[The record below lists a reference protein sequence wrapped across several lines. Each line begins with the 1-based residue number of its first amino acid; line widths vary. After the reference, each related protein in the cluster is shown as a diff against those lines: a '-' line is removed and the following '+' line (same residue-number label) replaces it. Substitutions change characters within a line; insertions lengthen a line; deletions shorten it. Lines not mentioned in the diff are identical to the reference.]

1 MQGGNSMN
9 VKLKEKPYFLND
21 EQIQWVKD
29 TIATLSLDEKIGQ
42 LLCPSALMLNNK
54 TIKNITQKYKAG
66 SLMIRPMGVKGLQKN
81 IRKMQEESKIPM
93 LISANLE
100 NGGKGAINQGTFFS
114 TPMGCS
120 ATKNIENGYR
130 LGKISCRE
138 GASVGVN
145 WAFAPIVDIDLN
157 YHNPI
162 TNTRTFG
169 NDKET
174 VLKMALQYMKAAKEE
189 DVCVSI
195 KHFPGDGVDERDQHL
210 LVSVNELSY
219 EDWMNSYGYIYQN
232 LIDNGAETVMVGHIS
247 QPAVAQAINP
257 DLPKE
262 DAFFPASQSKTLM
275 TGLLR
280 EKLNFNGVIVTDSTL
295 MVGYMQSLPRKLA
308 VPYSIECGA
317 DIILFN
323 RSIDEDIQYIREG
336 LTMGILSNERFED
349 AVTRVLALKASKNL
363 HIKKEKKTIVPDVD
377 PLDILH
383 NDEAVR
389 WSRELADNA
398 ITLVKDTK
406 QNLPISP
413 LKTKRV
419 YLNVIEPVVINN
431 SKFSKEIKKRLEKE
445 GFEVTL
451 RKRDVGFTLENIKK
465 GVFKPSFWKMI
476 KEIYSDTE
484 SFVSKYDLC
493 IIVLN
498 MEAASNNTVIR
509 IDWKVFFGLGN
520 DIPWYSGE
528 LPLVAISTANPY
540 HLLDLTMAH
549 TYINTYSGNL
559 ESLDALF
566 EKIMGRSEFKGVSPV
581 DPFCNHEDCKI

>member
-1 MQGGNSMN
+1 MGVN
-9 VKLKEKPYFLND
+9 LKANPYYLDD
-21 EQIQWVKD
+21 EQIKWVNE
-29 TIATLSLDEKIGQ
+29 TFATLSLDEKIGQ
-42 LLCPSALMLNNK
+42 LLCPSALMLNK
-54 TIKNITQKYKAG
+54 STIKKMTQKYYAG
-66 SLMIRPMGVKGLQKN
+66 SLMIRPMNIKGLQDS
-81 IRKMQEESKIPM
+81 IRKLQENSKVPM

-114 TPMGCS
+114 SPMGCA
-120 ATKNIENGYR
+120 ATNSTENGYR

-145 WAFAPIVDIDLN
+145 WSFAPIVDIDLN

-169 NDKET
+169 NDKNM
-174 VLKMALQYMKAAKEE
+174 VLNMARQYMKAAKEE
-189 DVCVSI
+189 DVAVSI

-219 EDWMNSYGYIYQN
+219 EDWLDSYGYIYQN
-232 LIDNGAETVMVGHIS
+232 LINEGAQTVMVGHIS
-247 QPAVAQAINP
+247 QPAVAQAIRP
-257 DLPKE
+257 DLLKE
-262 DAFFPASQSKTLM
+262 DAFLPASQSRTIM
-275 TGLLR
+275 TDLLR
-280 EKLNFNGVIVTDSTL
+280 KKLNFNGVIVTDSTL
-295 MVGYMQSLPRKLA
+295 MVGYMQSLPRKLS

-323 RSIDEDIQYIREG
+323 RSIEEDIRYIREG
-336 LTMGILSNERFED
+336 LTMGILTKERFEE
-349 AVTRVLALKASKNL
+349 AVIRVLALKASLNL
-363 HIKKEKKTIVPDVD
+363 HIKKERGTIVSNKEPMN
-377 PLDILH
+377 ILH

-389 WSRELADNA
+389 WTRELADHA

-406 QNLPISP
+406 HILPISP

-431 SKFSKEIKKRLEKE
+431 SKFSKDIKKRLEKE

-451 RKRDVGFTLENIKK
+451 RKRDMSFSLSDMKK
-465 GVFKPSFWKMI
+465 GIFKPSFWKMI

-493 IIVLN
+493 VIVLN
-498 MEAASNNTVIR
+498 MEAASNNTVVR
-509 IDWKVFFGLGN
+509 VDWKVFFGLGN
-520 DIPWYSGE
+520 DIPWYAGE
-528 LPLVAISTANPY
+528 IPLLAISTANPY

-549 TYINTYSGNL
+549 TYINTYSANP
-559 ESLDALF
+559 ETLDALF
-566 EKIMGRSEFKGVSPV
+566 DKIMGRSEFKGISPI
-581 DPFCNHEDCKI
+581 DPFCNHEDCKL